1 MAEINKTVKVPV
13 LTRIQSEL
21 KAPKSQWNKFGNYN
35 YRNAEDIMIGLK
47 PLLLKYGALL
57 YFGDALVDKA
67 NQLLTVTLHYNDG
80 EQKIDKTIQLQL
92 EPHKG
97 MTAEQANGAALSY
110 AKKYALC
117 DLLLIDDGQDFDA
130 MDNRQAGYKSS
141 NQQPSNGYQRRQTPQ
156 QKQLH
161 DQASAVMD
169 EAANIKHKAETTFVD
184 SSGTSLLDL
193 CKQSK
198 QEGGKGP
205 AHQRIEAWIAEN
217 PELSTSKHNF
227 IKRIGELNIV

>member
-1 MAEINKTVKVPV
+1 MTEKKIPT
-13 LTRIQSEL
+13 LTMIQAEL

-35 YRNAEDIMIGLK
+35 YRNAEDIMSGLK

-141 NQQPSNGYQRRQTPQ
+141 NQQPSNGYQRRQTP
-156 QKQLH
+156 KQLH
-161 DQASAVMD
+161 DQATEAMQAAKQ
-169 EAANIKHKAETTFVD
+169 EAANTVVDANGTTLLQLFAEAMKAGKGSPKSKE
-184 SSGTSLLDL
+184 LDAWAH
-193 CKQSK
+193 QSK
-198 QEGGKGP
+198 
-205 AHQRIEAWIAEN
+205 EN
-217 PELSTSKHNF
+217 LALV
-227 IKRIGELNIV
+227 KRIAATGAWK

>member
-1 MAEINKTVKVPV
+1 MTESNKAVKVPV
-13 LTRIQSEL
+13 LTRIQNEL
-21 KAPKSQWNKFGNYN
+21 KAPKSQFNSFGKYR
-35 YRNAEDIMIGLK
+35 YRNAEDIMQGVK
-47 PLLLKYGALL
+47 PLLLKYGASL
-57 YFGDALVDKA
+57 YIEEDIVSINDR
-67 NQLLTVTLHYNDG
+67 TVIVETAMYADEDG
-80 EQKIDKTIQLQL
+80 EKHVKGHAPVSQ
-92 EPHKG
+92 HKG
-97 MTAEQANGAALSY
+97 MSDEQAFGAAASY
-110 AKKYALC
+110 ASKYALGKLF
-117 DLLLIDDGQDFDA
+117 LLDDSQDADT
-130 MDNRQAGYKSS
+130 MPPQRST
-141 NQQPSNGYQRRQTPQ
+141 GYQRGQTPQ

-169 EAANIKHKAETTFVD
+169 EVADIKHKAETTIVD

-217 PELSTSKHNF
+217 PELSISKHKF

>member
-1 MAEINKTVKVPV
+1 MTEEKKVPV

-21 KAPKSQWNKFGNYN
+21 KAPKSQWNKYGNYN
-35 YRNAEDIMIGLK
+35 YRNAEDIMSGLK

-161 DQASAVMD
+161 DQATEAMQAAKQ
-169 EAANIKHKAETTFVD
+169 EAANTVVDANGTTLLQLFAEAM
-184 SSGTSLLDL
+184 
-193 CKQSK
+193 K
-198 QEGGKGP
+198 GGKGSQKSKELDDW
-205 AHQRIEAWIAEN
+205 AHQSQEN
-217 PELSTSKHNF
+217 MSLV
-227 IKRIGELNIV
+227 KRIAATGAWK

>member
-1 MAEINKTVKVPV
+1 MTEKVPTIS
-13 LTRIQSEL
+13 LIRAEL
-21 KAPKSQWNKFGNYN
+21 KAPKSQYNAYGKFK
-35 YRNAEDIMIGLK
+35 YRNVEEIYEALK
-47 PLLLKYGALL
+47 PLMVKYRAQYDIDEEIKEICGKTMTEVTVI
-57 YFGDALVDKA
+57 YKDAE
-67 NQLLTVTLHYNDG
+67 QTVKSHGYA
-80 EQKIDKTIQLQL
+80 EISM
-92 EPHKG
+92 HKG
-97 MTAEQANGAALSY
+97 MTPEQCIGTASSY
-110 AKKYALC
+110 ATKYALNK
-117 DLLLIDDGQDFDA
+117 LFQLDDSQDVDS
-130 MDNRQAGYKSS
+130 MDNRQY
-141 NQQPSNGYQRRQTPQ
+141 RQTPQ
-156 QKQLH
+156 PK
-161 DQASAVMD
+161 ATAVMD